1 VRKKLSAIGSQPS
14 AGKRREANPRRSTVR
29 ILAGK
34 WKGRRLDVP
43 AGAHPTSGRAREA
56 LFDILQRTIPGS
68 RVLDLFAGSGAVG
81 IEALS
86 RGAARAVFVEKDAGG
101 VTANLARLG
110 AGAGEALV
118 VEEDAGQA
126 AASLAR
132 RGEEFDV
139 VFADPPYA
147 FGETALSRSVVS
159 LLAPG
164 GTLVVQTDSGE
175 RPPALP
181 GVAPL
186 GRRAYG
192 RNVFWF
198 FEGPA
203 EPGD

>member
-1 VRKKLSAIGSQPS
+1 MSRKPLSS
-14 AGKRREANPRRSTVR
+14 VR

-43 AGAHPTSGRAREA
+43 AGARPTSGRAREA
-56 LFDILQRTIPGS
+56 LFDILQAAIPGS

-81 IEALS
+81 LEALS
-86 RGAARAVFVEKDAGG
+86 RGAVRAVFVEKDAGD
-101 VTANLARLG
+101 VSANLARLG
-110 AGAGEALV
+110 AGDAEAFV
-118 VEEDAGQA
+118 VAEDAGQA

-132 RGEEFDV
+132 RGEEFDF

-147 FGETALSRSVVS
+147 LGETALSRSVVA

-164 GTLVVQTDSGE
+164 GRLIVQTDSAE
-175 RPPALP
+175 KPPTLP
-181 GVAPL
+181 GVSPA

-198 FEGPA
+198 FEAP
-203 EPGD
+203 